1 MQQNSHT
8 KKLVMVTETVGVN
21 MGSENMVI
29 EKNIEACLDFDSRR
43 SNDRIEVPMEEICE
57 ENNKGKRS

>member
-1 MQQNSHT
+1 
-8 KKLVMVTETVGVN
+8 MVTETVGVN

-57 ENNKGKRS
+57 ENNKGKIS